1 MKTRLLTTAF
11 ACAIFILITLSACS
25 GTKSPVLPPS
35 PEVNDGIPVIGDSS
49 KSNRDVV
56 AVYDAV
62 IDPIAGTFE
71 ITPEERSADYHF
83 PLSKYFP
90 NVLKITGY
98 GFTPNFWADIKL
110 SHPYPGSGID
120 GFDPRVIA
128 IVHAHPSH
136 YFHFSILDANGNAD
150 VVLEPDGY
158 TKLFDELGGPIAG
171 NTNPFKAYFKSQPYR
186 RWSSTGTTQQ
196 TQRWNINLDGFGGPM
211 IYKLVVDVSTHYPN
225 PPQPVVDNT
234 PEPVQLDVNISPGLT
249 TEGGNAPV
257 DVIALDW
264 QGFSGM
270 GGVFLECP
278 ELFNG
283 IVSFEYAGPGPN
295 PDEYLFHG
303 EIFNSRGAG
312 AGDYLVLA
320 TISDQVT
327 GIAMYNIATAHVENV
342 PANPVEVTPKGLNFS
357 PKDVFVRRDTY
368 NMDYAFM
375 ACGDQGLHWASVYD
389 INNPHWVDFIE
400 TPGSAG
406 SLFVTSF
413 YAYIAD
419 GEAGMTIVDVDP
431 IFKASVVKTVDTPGS
446 GDDIFAS
453 KTISGN
459 VEYAYIADGYEG
471 VQIID
476 VLPIDSAYIVS
487 TIDTDGYANAVW
499 VLSGYLYIAD
509 LDNGLQIYNISNIT
523 NPILVKEVY
532 VAEAMDVEVETYA
545 YVTDYNTGLQI
556 ISVSPP
562 ESAAIVKTVVTDRQ
576 AQDIFVESGYAY
588 ITNRHFGM
596 NIIDVDPVGS
606 AYVAKKVALPGYAKD
621 VYNRYGTET
630 YIANPDAGLQII
642 DVDPK
647 EGAYLLSKVESAGD
661 ARNVTISDGY
671 AYVGNCSAG
680 LAIFDIQTPESATLI
695 HSVDTPGAS
704 TGLDLVNPYVFVAD
718 EEPGIQAIDISTPE
732 NAYIAET
739 IATTDF
745 AYDVDI
751 ENGYAYVA
759 AAYAGLQIIDI
770 DPLDSAYIVK
780 SVNTSDIALS
790 VYLKSGFAYVANGDN
805 GLKIIDVDPPE
816 SAYIVKTVGSLGY
829 TTDVDVANGY
839 AYVATDNGLKI
850 VDIDPPETAAL
861 VQTVSEPGS
870 ANGVDIS
877 GGFAYVTDY
886 FQGLFI
892 IDITPPETAY
902 VYRHVDPISGNP
914 EGIYVDGNYAYIAS
928 RQGGLHII
936 KLW

>member
-1 MKTRLLTTAF
+1 MKWISLTTNVF
-11 ACAIFILITLSACS
+11 VLFILITLSACS
-25 GTKSPVLPPS
+25 GSKSPIIPAPS
-35 PEVNDGIPVIGDSS
+35 ELNDKIPVIGDSS

-128 IVHAHPSH
+128 IIYAHPSH
-136 YFHFSILDANGNAD
+136 YFLFSILDAGGNPD

-186 RWSSTGTTQQ
+186 RWSSTGTTQE
-196 TQRWNINLDGFGGPM
+196 TQRWNINLNGFGGPM
-211 IYKLVVDVSTHYPN
+211 IFKLVVDVSTHYPN
-225 PPQPVVDNT
+225 PPQPIVDNS
-234 PEPVQLDVNISPGLT
+234 PEPAQINVTNYLGLT
-249 TEGGNAPV
+249 TTPGDITPV
-257 DVIALDW
+257 KITVLDW
-264 QGFSGM
+264 QGFGTM
-270 GGVFLECP
+270 GYPYVECP
-278 ELFNG
+278 QLFNG
-283 IVSFEYAGPGPN
+283 ITPYEYGGPGPN
-295 PDEYLFHG
+295 PDEYLFDG
-303 EIFNSRGAG
+303 ILQNAICSTP
-312 AGDYLVLA
+312 GDYPLL
-320 TISDQVT
+320 ISLMDQVT
-327 GIAMYNIATAHVENV
+327 GTSMYQIAYVHVEMA
-342 PANPVEVTPKGLNFS
+342 PSDPVEVTPKGLNFS
-357 PKDVFVRRDTY
+357 PQSVVVRKDTY
-368 NMDYAFM
+368 NIDYAFM
-375 ACGDQGLHWASVYD
+375 GCGEQGLHWASVYN
-389 INNPHWVDFIE
+389 INNPGWVDFIE

-499 VLSGYLYIAD
+499 VLSGYLYVAD
-509 LDNGLQIYNISNIT
+509 SDNGLQIYNISNIT

-545 YVTDYNTGLQI
+545 YVTDMDVGLQI

-588 ITNRHFGM
+588 ITNRYFGM

-606 AYVAKKVALPGYAKD
+606 AYVVKELNLPGCAEG

-647 EGAYLLSKVESAGD
+647 EEAYLLSKVESAGD
-661 ARNVTISDGY
+661 AREIKVSNGH

-680 LAIFDIQTPESATLI
+680 LVIFDVQTPESAALI

-704 TGLDLVNPYVFVAD
+704 TGLDPVSPYVFVAD
-718 EEPGIQAIDISTPE
+718 EEPGIQAIDIATPE
-732 NAYIAET
+732 TAYIAKT

-770 DPLDSAYIVK
+770 DPLDSAHIVK
-780 SVNTSDIALS
+780 TVTTSDCALS
-790 VYLKSGFAYVANGDN
+790 VCVANGYAYIANGHN
-805 GLKIIDVDPPE
+805 GLKIFDIDPPE
-816 SAYIVKTVGSLGY
+816 SAYDVNTVGSLGY
-829 TTDVDVANGY
+829 VSDVDVANGY

-870 ANGVDIS
+870 ANGVAIS

-902 VYRHVDPISGNP
+902 VYRNVEPISGNP
-914 EGIYVDGNYAYIAS
+914 EGIHVDGNYAYIAS
-928 RQGGLHII
+928 RQGGLRII